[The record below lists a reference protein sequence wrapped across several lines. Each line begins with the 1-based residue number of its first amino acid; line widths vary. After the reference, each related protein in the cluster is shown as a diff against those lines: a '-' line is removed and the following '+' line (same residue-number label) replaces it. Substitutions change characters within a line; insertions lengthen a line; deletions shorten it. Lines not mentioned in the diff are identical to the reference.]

1 MVQVHGDY
9 VRIAGDGPVGPILAL
24 LAVVNGVR
32 RPQFPKEGMKALL
45 FVEHWIGNVHK
56 PYVQMMG
63 RSLNKHLFG
72 WLVKRV

>member
-24 LAVVNGVR
+24 LAAMNGVR

-45 FVEHWIGNVHK
+45 FVEHWIGNVHR
-56 PYVQMMG
+56 P
-63 RSLNKHLFG
+63 
-72 WLVKRV
+72 